1 MRQPRI
7 PGLDDN
13 RLKGVPNPWRYP
25 ASGAIR
31 LEASRTRVGT
41 GLTPYGTRHSLNSHG
56 HDCAPVRGRPTSRTL
71 RPQAASRYHG
81 ARRRHRL
88 GAGGEEVLRHRA
100 ERHGGVLGARRPCH
114 DGHSRLLPGP
124 GARQGNNDL
133 TVMLKEADG
142 CCFNDMILASEHN
155 AEFQTLP

>member
-1 MRQPRI
+1 MTVPPFEADLRQ
-7 PGLDDN
+7 
-13 RLKGVPNPWRYP
+13 
-25 ASGAIR
+25 
-31 LEASRTRVGT
+31 
-41 GLTPYGTRHSLNSHG
+41 G
-56 HDCAPVRGRPTSRTL
+56 HVL

-81 ARRRHRL
+81 PRRRHRL
-88 GAGGEEVLRHRA
+88 GAGGEEVRHRA
-100 ERHGGVLGARRPCH
+100 ERHGGMLGARRPCH

-155 AEFQTLP
+155 AEFQTLRRSVPCFPSQ